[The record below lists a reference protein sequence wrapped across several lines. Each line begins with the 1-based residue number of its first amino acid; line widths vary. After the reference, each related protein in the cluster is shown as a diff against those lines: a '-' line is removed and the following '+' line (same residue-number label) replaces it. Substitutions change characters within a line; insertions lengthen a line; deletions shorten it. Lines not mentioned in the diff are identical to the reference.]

1 MMRKFPT
8 NGHESTQ
15 RCIRFSKATD
25 DMVQELRDILTPKY
39 PLLFGGGPDR
49 PSFGMIVE
57 RSVQSFMESVNG
69 DEEALRENIEWIK
82 ANAYPAKQKTT

>member
-1 MMRKFPT
+1 MRKFPT

-25 DMVQELRDILTPKY
+25 DLVQELRDRLAPKY

-49 PSFGMIVE
+49 PSFGLILE
-57 RSVQSFMESVNG
+57 RAVQSFLESVDG
-69 DEEALRENIEWIK
+69 DEAALKENIEWIK
-82 ANAYPAKQKTT
+82 ANAYPAKRPKTT

>member
-1 MMRKFPT
+1 MRKFPT

-25 DMVQELRDILTPKY
+25 DLVQELRDRLAPKY

-49 PSFGMIVE
+49 PSFGMILE
-57 RSVQSFMESVNG
+57 RAVQTFMESVDG
-69 DEEALRENIEWIK
+69 DEEALKENIEWIK
-82 ANAYPAKQKTT
+82 ANAYPAKRAKTT